1 MFGDLKKYDYFCG
14 NLVQKAGN
22 LQQRLDSL
30 RSKSQLLT
38 ERYVKLKTEKQA
50 ADATIAELTEELR
63 RAKAENN
70 VLSQQIE
77 HLRVVTTIDPRREDV
92 ERSRAFLTELL
103 QDIDKCINEL
113 TE

>member
-14 NLVQKAGN
+14 NLVKMAGN

-63 RAKAENN
+63 RAKPEITAGHRQMHQRTNGMM
-70 VLSQQIE
+70 L
-77 HLRVVTTIDPRREDV
+77 
-92 ERSRAFLTELL
+92 
-103 QDIDKCINEL
+103 
-113 TE
+113 